1 MIRKIAITIMT
12 LVGRI
17 WGHFITVHT
26 RPIYASDMPYVGK
39 ENSDDALCAIIMQ
52 GPIRHEDDFTL
63 ETVKLYLRH
72 YPSATVILSTW
83 EDEDV
88 SAIQKI
94 DNKRLRVILNKKPDH
109 PGGSNINMQI
119 VSTKAGIDKAIELSL
134 KYVLKTRCDQRMY
147 GIDSLK
153 FLKNMT
159 ECFPVLNCNLQ
170 RKRIITNN
178 TGTNS
183 GINRTT
189 PHHLSDFFMF
199 GDITDM
205 ALYWS
210 SDIVMTPVYVEAY
223 LLQQFLQKTGWK
235 IQNTVEDFMMAL
247 GKRCIIVDNE
257 SVDVY
262 WPKNTPKHVNVL
274 REYRLRDYLNPTFG
288 MNFKSWLNDA
298 YMPALNDKEN
308 RS

>member
-1 MIRKIAITIMT
+1 MT

-17 WGHFITVHT
+17 LGRFITVHT

-39 ENSDDALCAIIMQ
+39 ENPDDALCAIIMQ
-52 GPIRHEDDFTL
+52 GPIRHENDFTL

-88 SAIQKI
+88 SAIQKLN
-94 DNKRLRVILNKKPDH
+94 NKRLKVILNKKPDY

-119 VSTKAGIDKAIELSL
+119 VSTKAGIDKAVELGL

-159 ECFPVLNCNLQ
+159 ECFPVLHCQLQ

-178 TGTNS
+178 TGTNT

-205 ALYWS
+205 KLYWS

-223 LLQQFLQKTGWK
+223 LFQQFLQKTGWEIK
-235 IQNTVEDFMMAL
+235 NTVEDFMKAL
-247 GKRCIIVDNE
+247 GERCIIVDNE

-288 MNFKSWLNDA
+288 ISFKSWFNDA
-298 YMPALNDKEN
+298 YMPAKKSLKSAQEV
-308 RS
+308 S